1 MTTERYKSEPKIIL
15 ERAVKYSA
23 TIKTDQGSLVFD
35 LLTREAPRT
44 VNSFV
49 FLAREGFYKDS
60 TFHRVVK
67 GVLIQ
72 GGCPEGNGS
81 GGPGYHVQDEEVNRP
96 YTKGTLAMAR
106 RGRNENGSQFFIVLG
121 ERVGFPPNFTIFGR
135 LITGA
140 DHLKDLGEVAVDE
153 DLRGEKSRPTTPL
166 VIEDIESTTG

>member
-1 MTTERYKSEPKIIL
+1 MTTQGYKSAPKIIL

-23 TIKTDQGSLVFD
+23 TIKIAKGDLVFD

-44 VNSFV
+44 VNNFV

-67 GVLIQ
+67 NVLIQ

-121 ERVGFPPNFTIFGR
+121 ERVGFPPNFTIFGK
-135 LITGA
+135 LIRGVE
-140 DHLKDLGEVAVDE
+140 HLKDLGDVAVDE
-153 DLRGEKSRPTTPL
+153 DLRGEQSRPTTPL
-166 VIEDIESTTG
+166 AIRDIEIKTG